1 MLVSNTTILLLD
13 ENLTMKE
20 QMQVLANLTEEQIK
34 KFTLEEANNHLEK
47 FKELNN
53 LVTSIWS
60 LFELFEPGATKQRTL
75 DLINNH
81 ASGIVIEQMKRFQAL
96 SSSLHFFSSEE
107 SLVKEDALSNFE
119 NYQTMARNYLAY
131 TEYKTQLEEK
141 QTFIETRRQ
150 SLLPE
155 ENSERCTM

>member
-1 MLVSNTTILLLD
+1 
-13 ENLTMKE
+13 MKE
-20 QMQVLANLTEEQIK
+20 QMQFLANLTEEQIK

-47 FKELNN
+47 FKELNK

-60 LFELFEPGATKQRTL
+60 LFELVEPGATKQRTL

-81 ASGIVIEQMKRFQAL
+81 ASGIVIEQMKRLQAF
-96 SSSLHFFSSEE
+96 SSQLQFFSSEK
-107 SLVKEDALSNFE
+107 SLVKEDALSNLE
-119 NYQTMARNYLAY
+119 NYQTKASNYLAY
-131 TEYKTQLEEK
+131 TEYKTRLEEK
-141 QTFIETRRQ
+141 QTFIETHRQ

>member
-1 MLVSNTTILLLD
+1 
-13 ENLTMKE
+13 MKE

-47 FKELNN
+47 FKELNK

-81 ASGIVIEQMKRFQAL
+81 ASGIVIEQMKRLQAL
-96 SSSLHFFSSEE
+96 SSHLQFFSSKESKGSSE
-107 SLVKEDALSNFE
+107 KSLVKEDALSNFE

>member
-1 MLVSNTTILLLD
+1 
-13 ENLTMKE
+13 MKE
-20 QMQVLANLTEEQIK
+20 QMQFLVNLTEEQIK

-47 FKELNN
+47 FQALNK
-53 LVTSIWS
+53 LITSIWS

-75 DLINNH
+75 ELINNH
-81 ASGIVIEQMKRFQAL
+81 ASGIVIEQMKKLQAL
-96 SSSLHFFSSEE
+96 SSQLQFFSSEK

-131 TEYKTQLEEK
+131 TEYKTQLDDK
-141 QTFIETRRQ
+141 QTLIETHRQ

-155 ENSERCTM
+155 ENPERCTMY